1 MPVTGVQ
8 TCALPI
14 SGRHPNR
21 MGVFWPGMPLR
32 KQEVTIAQVAKQ
44 AGYNRYKLVKTPK
57 QFELYDLTADLA
69 EATNIAADHADVVE
83 RMKGELEAWQQS
95 VLRSFSGADYEGG
108 KLIAPPTQTSN
119 LLK

>member
-1 MPVTGVQ
+1 MKERPKPLGFWQ
-8 TCALPI
+8 SN
-14 SGRHPNR
+14 SGDHPTL
-21 MGVFWPGMPLR
+21 GGGPAAWSD
-32 KQEVTIAQVAKQ
+32 
-44 AGYNRYKLVKTPK
+44 NRYKLVKTPK

-69 EATNIAADHADVVE
+69 EQTNIAADHADVVE